1 MTSGAPAPHNLREIF
16 RSVLKLQVQHS
27 SGKME
32 NTLSLVLI
40 LLATAVLVV
49 VLCRILHLP
58 VMLGYLVVGILIGP
72 HALAWMPDAAGTQ
85 HLAEFGV
92 VFLMFSIG
100 LEFSLTRLT
109 AMKRTVFGLGGAQVA
124 ATMLLVMAIAALF
137 GLDWRAGLALGGVL
151 AMSSTAIVSKMLV
164 ERAELNLPYGQQMM
178 GVLLFQDL
186 AVVPLLIIIPALAS
200 NPDDLYATLGF
211 AMLKAVAVLL
221 VLLVFGQHVMRP
233 WFHVVARQKSSELFM
248 LNVLL
253 ITLGL
258 AYFTEFAGLSLALGA
273 FVAGMLISET
283 EYRYQVEEDIKP
295 FRDVLLG
302 LFFVTIGMKLDLGGV
317 AGNFGWILLALLALI
332 LFKALI
338 VALLARAFEGDW
350 GVALRSAIGLAQA
363 GEFGFVLLT
372 LADGAHL
379 LGDATMQ
386 ITLATMLLSMLAAPF
401 LIQHGEA
408 IARRFSAAEWTS
420 RAMQMHQIAI
430 QSMGSSGHIIICGYG
445 RSGHTLASF
454 LEEEKLSFI
463 ALDLDSRRVREA
475 AAAKKS
481 VVYGDAAKR
490 EVLMAAGLMRARAL
504 VISYK
509 DKHSAL
515 VVLRHVKELRPDLPV
530 VVRTTDDT
538 HVEALKDAGAAEV
551 VAEVL
556 EGSVMLA
563 SQTLL
568 MAGVPLSRVL
578 RRVQESRAR
587 RYAVFNSYLRT
598 PQYEVG
604 DATDRLQPRFL
615 SVLLKE
621 DSIAVGKHLRE
632 VGLDALN
639 VEVNAVR
646 RYGVHGAQPSEEM
659 RLQEGDV
666 LVLLGLP
673 EALQQAE
680 VMLHKG

>member
-1 MTSGAPAPHNLREIF
+1 
-16 RSVLKLQVQHS
+16 
-27 SGKME
+27 ME

-109 AMKRTVFGLGGAQVA
+109 AMKRTVFGLGGAQVL
-124 ATMLLVMAIAALF
+124 ATILLVMAVAAMF

-200 NPDDLYATLGF
+200 NPDDLSAVLAFATL
-211 AMLKAVAVLL
+211 KAIAVLL

-258 AYFTEFAGLSLALGA
+258 AYFTELAGLSLALGA

-302 LFFVTIGMKLDLGGV
+302 LFFVTIGMKLDLGSVV
-317 AGNFGWILLALLALI
+317 ADFGWVMLALLALI
-332 LFKALI
+332 LFKILI
-338 VALLARAFEGDW
+338 VSLLARAFEGDW

-372 LADGAHL
+372 LADGTHL
-379 LGDATMQ
+379 LNDSTMQ
-386 ITLATMLLSMLAAPF
+386 ITLAAMLLSMLAAPF

-408 IARRFSAAEWTS
+408 IARRFSAAEWTN

-454 LEEEKLSFI
+454 LEKEKLSFI

-475 AAAKKS
+475 AAAKKN

-490 EVLMAAGLMRARAL
+490 EVLMAAGLMRAKAL

-515 VVLRHVKELRPDLPV
+515 AILRHVKELRPDLPV
-530 VVRTTDDT
+530 VVRTNDDT
-538 HVEALKDAGAAEV
+538 HVEALKEAGAAEV

-568 MAGVPLSRVL
+568 MAGVPLNRVI
-578 RRVQESRAR
+578 RRVQENRAH
-587 RYAVFNSYLRT
+587 RYAAFSGYLRSA
-598 PQYEVG
+598 QHEASE
-604 DATDRLQPRFL
+604 ATDRLQQRFL

-621 DSIAVGKHLRE
+621 DSTAANKPLRE
-632 VGLDALN
+632 IGLDALN

-646 RYGVHGAQPSEEM
+646 RHGVRGAQPSEEM
-659 RLQEGDV
+659 RLQAGDV

-680 VMLHKG
+680 EKLHKG

>member
-1 MTSGAPAPHNLREIF
+1 LHILVA
-16 RSVLKLQVQHS
+16 
-27 SGKME
+27 ME
-32 NTLSLVLI
+32 NALSLVLI
-40 LLATAVLVV
+40 LLATAVMVV

-58 VMLGYLVVGILIGP
+58 VMLGYLAVGILIGP
-72 HALAWMPDAAGTQ
+72 HALAWIPDAVGTQ

-100 LEFSLTRLT
+100 LEFSLTRLMS
-109 AMKRTVFGLGGAQVA
+109 MKRTVFGLGGAQVVVSI
-124 ATMLLVMAIAALF
+124 LLVMAIAQLF
-137 GLDWRAGLALGGVL
+137 KLDWRTGLALGGVL

-186 AVVPLLIIIPALAS
+186 AVVPLLIIIPALAAGS
-200 NPDDLYATLGF
+200 GDLSSTLLY
-211 AMLKAVAVLL
+211 AMLKAAAVLL
-221 VLLVFGQHVMRP
+221 VLLVFGQHIMRQ

-258 AYFTEFAGLSLALGA
+258 AWMTDLAGLSMALGA

-302 LFFVTIGMKLDLGGV
+302 LFFVTIGMKLDLVSVV
-317 AGNFGWILLALLALI
+317 ADFGWVLLALFGLIAL
-332 LFKALI
+332 KALV
-338 VALLARAFEGDW
+338 VAVLARWVEGDW

-379 LGDATMQ
+379 VQGEAMQ
-386 ITLATMLLSMLAAPF
+386 ITLAAMLLSMLAAPF
-401 LIQHGEA
+401 LIQYGEA
-408 IARRFSAAEWTS
+408 IARRFSSAEWTN

-430 QSMGSSGHIIICGYG
+430 QSMGSSGHVIICGYG
-445 RSGHTLASF
+445 RSGSTLAQF
-454 LEEEKLSFI
+454 LEAEKLRFI

-475 AAAKKS
+475 LASKKS

-490 EVLMAAGLMRARAL
+490 EVLIAAGLMRAKAL
-504 VISYK
+504 VVSYK

-515 VVLRHVKELRPDLPV
+515 AILRHVKELRPDLPV
-530 VVRTTDDT
+530 VVRTNDDT
-538 HVEALKDAGAAEV
+538 HVEILKDAGAAEV

-563 SQTLL
+563 SQALL
-568 MAGVPLSRVL
+568 MAGVPLNRVI
-578 RRVQESRAR
+578 RHVQENRAR
-587 RYAVFNSYLRT
+587 RYAVFSGYLRGERDEGET
-598 PQYEVG
+598 TE
-604 DATDRLQPRFL
+604 RLQTRFA

-621 DSIAVGKHLRE
+621 DSFANGKRLRE
-632 VGLDALN
+632 LGLTKLG
-639 VEVNAVR
+639 VEINAIRRRGVR
-646 RYGVHGAQPSEEM
+646 GAEPSEEM
-659 RLQEGDV
+659 LLQSGDV

-673 EALQQAE
+673 EALQSAE
-680 VMLHKG
+680 QKLLQG

>member
-1 MTSGAPAPHNLREIF
+1 MDS
-16 RSVLKLQVQHS
+16 
-27 SGKME
+27 
-32 NTLSLVLI
+32 TLSLVLI
-40 LLATAVLVV
+40 LLATAVMVV
-49 VLCRILHLP
+49 VLCRVLHLP
-58 VMLGYLVVGILIGP
+58 VMLGYLAVGILIGP
-72 HALAWMPDAAGTQ
+72 HALAWIPDALETQ

-100 LEFSLTRLT
+100 LEFSLTRLM
-109 AMKRTVFGLGGAQVA
+109 AMKRTVFGLGGAQVIT
-124 ATMLLVMAIAALF
+124 TMLLVMAVAALF

-200 NPDDLYATLGF
+200 NPDDLPATLAYATL
-211 AMLKAVAVLL
+211 KATGVLL
-221 VLLVFGQHVMRP
+221 LLLVFGQRIMRS
-233 WFHVVARQKSSELFM
+233 WFHIVARQKSSELFM

-258 AYFTEFAGLSLALGA
+258 AFFTEMAGLSLALGA

-302 LFFVTIGMKLDLGGV
+302 LFFVTIGMKLNVSAVIGD
-317 AGNFGWILLALLALI
+317 FDWILLALTVLI

-379 LGDATMQ
+379 LNDPTMQ
-386 ITLATMLLSMLAAPF
+386 IVLAAMLLSMLAAPF
-401 LIQHGEA
+401 MIQHGEA
-408 IARRFSAAEWTS
+408 IARRFSAAEWTN

-430 QSMGSSGHIIICGYG
+430 QSMGSSGHVIICGYG
-445 RSGHTLASF
+445 RSGSALGSF
-454 LEEEKLSFI
+454 LKQEKLRFI

-475 AAAKKS
+475 VTAGES

-490 EVLMAAGLMRARAL
+490 EVLMAAGLMRAKAL
-504 VISYK
+504 VVTYS

-515 VVLRHVKELRPDLPV
+515 AILRHTKELRPDLPV
-530 VVRTTDDT
+530 IVRTTDDT
-538 HVEALKDAGAAEV
+538 HVEALKAAGAAEV

-563 SQTLL
+563 SQALL
-568 MAGVPLSRVL
+568 MAGIPLTRVI

-587 RYAVFNSYLRT
+587 RYAAFSGYLRT
-598 PQYEVG
+598 PGSDVG
-604 DATDRLQPRFL
+604 DSTESMQSRFL

-621 DSIAVGKHLRE
+621 DSTAVGKMLGDI
-632 VGLDALN
+632 GLDALD

-646 RYGVHGAQPSEEM
+646 RHNLRGSQPSPDM
-659 RLQEGDV
+659 IMQAGDV
-666 LVLLGLP
+666 LVLFGLP

-680 VMLHKG
+680 IKLHQG

>member
-1 MTSGAPAPHNLREIF
+1 ME
-16 RSVLKLQVQHS
+16 S
-27 SGKME
+27 S
-32 NTLSLVLI
+32 LSLVLI
-40 LLATAVLVV
+40 LLATAVMVV

-58 VMLGYLVVGILIGP
+58 AMLGYLAVGILIGP
-72 HALAWMPDAAGTQ
+72 HALAWIPDAPGTQ

-100 LEFSLTRLT
+100 LEFSLTRLM
-109 AMKRTVFGLGGAQVA
+109 AMKRTVFGLGGAQVIV
-124 ATMLLVMAIAALF
+124 TMLLVMAVAALL

-200 NPDDLYATLGF
+200 NPDDLAATLAYATF
-211 AMLKAVAVLL
+211 KASVVLL
-221 VLLVFGQHVMRP
+221 VLLVFGQRVMRP
-233 WFHVVARQKSSELFM
+233 WFHIVARQKSPELFM

-258 AYFTEFAGLSLALGA
+258 AYFTELAGLSLALGA

-317 AGNFGWILLALLALI
+317 AGNFGWILLVLLGLI
-332 LFKALI
+332 LSKALI
-338 VALLARAFEGDW
+338 VVALARVFEGDW
-350 GVALRSAIGLAQA
+350 GVALRSGIGLAQA

-379 LGDATMQ
+379 LNAETMQ
-386 ITLATMLLSMLAAPF
+386 ITLAAMLLSMLAAPF
-401 LIQHGEA
+401 LIQYGEA

-430 QSMGSSGHIIICGYG
+430 HSMGSSGHIIICGYG
-445 RSGHTLASF
+445 RSGQKLAGF
-454 LEEEKLSFI
+454 LEDENLHFI

-475 AAAKKS
+475 VAAKKK

-490 EVLMAAGLMRARAL
+490 EVLMAAGLMRAKAL
-504 VISYK
+504 VVTYS

-515 VVLRHVKELRPDLPV
+515 AILRHVRELRPELPV

-538 HVEALKDAGAAEV
+538 HVEELRDAGAAEV
-551 VAEVL
+551 VAEVM

-563 SQTLL
+563 SQALL
-568 MAGVPLSRVL
+568 MAGVPLNRVI

-587 RYAVFNSYLRT
+587 RYAAFSGYLRGIH
-598 PQYEVG
+598 EDVG
-604 DATDRLQPRFL
+604 EATESLQPRFL

-621 DSIAVGKHLRE
+621 DSDAVGKRLRE
-632 VGLDALN
+632 ANLDTLN

-646 RYGVHGAQPSEEM
+646 RRGVRGAQPSEEM
-659 RLQEGDV
+659 LLQSGDV
-666 LVLLGLP
+666 LVLLGLT
-673 EALQQAE
+673 EALQEAE
-680 VMLHKG
+680 ERLHKGV

>member
-1 MTSGAPAPHNLREIF
+1 ME
-16 RSVLKLQVQHS
+16 S
-27 SGKME
+27 S
-32 NTLSLVLI
+32 LSLVLI
-40 LLATAVLVV
+40 LLATAVMVV
-49 VLCRILHLP
+49 VLCRILRLP
-58 VMLGYLVVGILIGP
+58 VMLGYLAVGILIGP
-72 HALAWMPDAAGTQ
+72 HALAWIPDAPETR

-100 LEFSLTRLT
+100 LEFSLTRLRE
-109 AMKRTVFGLGGAQVA
+109 MKRTVFGLGGAQVI
-124 ATMLLVMAIAALF
+124 ATMLLVMAVVWLF

-186 AVVPLLIIIPALAS
+186 AVVPLLIIIPALAES
-200 NPDDLYATLGF
+200 TGDLSATLAYATL
-211 AMLKAVAVLL
+211 KAIAVLL
-221 VLLVFGQHVMRP
+221 VLLVFGQRIMRP
-233 WFHVVARQKSSELFM
+233 WFHVVARQRSSELFM

-258 AYFTEFAGLSLALGA
+258 AYFTELAGLSLALGA

-302 LFFVTIGMKLDLGGV
+302 LFFVTIGMKLDLGSVV
-317 AGNFGWILLALLALI
+317 ADFGWIVLATAGLI
-332 LFKALI
+332 LFKAVL
-338 VALLARAFEGDW
+338 VAVLARVFEGDW
-350 GVALRSAIGLAQA
+350 GTALRSAIGLAQA

-372 LADGAHL
+372 LTDNAQL
-379 LGDATMQ
+379 LNAEAMQ
-386 ITLATMLLSMLAAPF
+386 VTLAAMLLSMLAAPF

-408 IARRFSAAEWTS
+408 IARRFSAAEWTN
-420 RAMQMHQIAI
+420 RAMQLHQIAI
-430 QSMGSSGHIIICGYG
+430 HSMSSTGHVIICGYG
-445 RSGHTLASF
+445 RSGSTLARF
-454 LEEEKLSFI
+454 LEAEHLRFI
-463 ALDLDSRRVREA
+463 ALDLDSRRVHEA
-475 AAAKKS
+475 IAAQKS

-490 EVLMAAGLMRARAL
+490 EVLIAAGLMRAKTL

-515 VVLRHVKELRPDLPV
+515 AILRHVKELRPDLPV
-530 VVRTTDDT
+530 VVRTNDDT
-538 HVEALKDAGAAEV
+538 HVEALKEAGAAEV

-563 SQTLL
+563 SQALL
-568 MAGVPLSRVL
+568 MAGVPLNRVI
-578 RRVQESRAR
+578 RQIQENRAR
-587 RYAVFNSYLRT
+587 RYAVFSGYFRT
-598 PQYEVG
+598 ASDVG
-604 DATDRLQPRFL
+604 ETTDSLQSRFL
-615 SVLLKE
+615 SVFLKE
-621 DSIAVGKHLRE
+621 DSAAVGKRLGE
-632 VGLDALN
+632 IELAALN

-646 RYGVHGAQPSEEM
+646 RRGVRGAQPSEDM
-659 RLQEGDV
+659 LLQAGDA

-680 VMLHKG
+680 AKLHNG

>member
-1 MTSGAPAPHNLREIF
+1 ME
-16 RSVLKLQVQHS
+16 S
-27 SGKME
+27 S
-32 NTLSLVLI
+32 LSLVLI
-40 LLATAVLVV
+40 LLATAVIVV
-49 VLCRILHLP
+49 VLCRVLHLP
-58 VMLGYLVVGILIGP
+58 AMLGYLTVGILIGP
-72 HALAWMPDAAGTQ
+72 HALAWIPDTAGTR

-100 LEFSLTRLT
+100 LEFSLPRLM
-109 AMKRTVFGLGGAQVA
+109 AMKRTVFGLGGAQVV
-124 ATMLLVMAIAALF
+124 ATMLLAMATAALF

-151 AMSSTAIVSKMLV
+151 AMSSTAIVSKLLV
-164 ERAELNLPYGQQMM
+164 ERAELNLPFGQQMM

-200 NPDDLYATLGF
+200 SPADLYATLGY
-211 AMLKAVAVLL
+211 ATLKAAVVLL
-221 VLLVFGQHVMRP
+221 VLLVFGQYIMRS
-233 WFHVVARQKSSELFM
+233 WFHIVARQKSSELFV

-258 AYFTEFAGLSLALGA
+258 AYFTELAGLSLALGA

-302 LFFVTIGMKLDLGGV
+302 LFFVTIGMKLDLGSVV
-317 AGNFGWILLALLALI
+317 ADFGWIVLALLALI

-379 LGDATMQ
+379 LNDSTMQ
-386 ITLATMLLSMLAAPF
+386 ITLAAMLLSMLAAPF

-408 IARRFSAAEWTS
+408 IARRLSAAEWTD
-420 RAMQMHQIAI
+420 RAMQIHQIAV
-430 QSMGSSGHIIICGYG
+430 QSMGSSGHVIICGYG
-445 RSGHTLASF
+445 RSGGTLAQF
-454 LEEEKLSFI
+454 LEAENLPFI
-463 ALDLDSRRVREA
+463 ALDLDSRRVSA
-475 AAAKKS
+475 ALEAKKK
-481 VVYGDAAKR
+481 VVYGNAAKR
-490 EVLMAAGLMRARAL
+490 EVLIAAGLMRAKAL

-509 DKHSAL
+509 DKHSSLAI
-515 VVLRHVKELRPDLPV
+515 LRHVKELRPDLPV
-530 VVRTTDDT
+530 VVRTNDDT
-538 HVEALKDAGAAEV
+538 HVEALKEAGAAEV

-563 SQTLL
+563 SQALL
-568 MAGVPLSRVL
+568 MSGVPLSRVI

-587 RYAVFNSYLRT
+587 RYAVFSGYLRT
-598 PQYEVG
+598 PQNEASEVSEK
-604 DATDRLQPRFL
+604 LQSRFL

-621 DSIAVGKHLRE
+621 DSAAVGKRLRE
-632 VGLDALN
+632 IGLDALS

-646 RYGVHGAQPSEEM
+646 RHGVRGAKPSEEM
-659 RLQEGDV
+659 LLQAGDV

-680 VMLHKG
+680 ARLQKGNQK

>member
-1 MTSGAPAPHNLREIF
+1 
-16 RSVLKLQVQHS
+16 
-27 SGKME
+27 ME
-32 NTLSLVLI
+32 TPLSLVLI
-40 LLATAVLVV
+40 LLATAVMVV
-49 VLCRILHLP
+49 VLCRILRLP
-58 VMLGYLVVGILIGP
+58 VMLGYLAVGILIGP
-72 HALAWMPDAAGTQ
+72 HALAWIPDSHETQ

-109 AMKRTVFGLGGAQVA
+109 AMKRSVFGLGSAQVA
-124 ATMLLVMAIAALF
+124 ATMLLVMALAWAF

-186 AVVPLLIIIPALAS
+186 AVVPLLIIIPALAAGTG
-200 NPDDLYATLGF
+200 DLYATLGF
-211 AMLKAVAVLL
+211 AAFKAALVLL
-221 VLLVFGQHVMRP
+221 VLLVFGPHIMRQ

-248 LNVLL
+248 LNVLF

-258 AYFTEFAGLSLALGA
+258 AFLTELAGLSLALGA

-302 LFFVTIGMKLDLGGV
+302 LFFVTIGMKLNLGNVV
-317 AGNFGWILLALLALI
+317 ADFGWILLMLAGLI

-338 VALLARAFEGDW
+338 VALLARVFEGDW
-350 GVALRSAIGLAQA
+350 GVGLRSAIGLAQA

-379 LGDATMQ
+379 LNGEILQ
-386 ITLATMLLSMLAAPF
+386 IVLAAMLLSMLAAPF

-408 IARRFSAAEWTS
+408 IARRFSAAEWVN
-420 RAMQMHQIAI
+420 RAMQVHQIAI
-430 QSMGSSGHIIICGYG
+430 QSMSSSGHVIICGYG
-445 RSGHTLASF
+445 RSGHALARF
-454 LEEEKLSFI
+454 LEDENLRFI

-475 AAAKKS
+475 LAAKKS

-490 EVLMAAGLMRARAL
+490 EVLMAAGLMRAKTL
-504 VISYK
+504 VITYN
-509 DKHSAL
+509 DKQSAL
-515 VVLRHVKELRPDLPV
+515 AILRHAKELRPDLPV
-530 VVRTTDDT
+530 VVRTSDDT
-538 HVEALKDAGAAEV
+538 NVGILKEAGAAEV

-563 SQTLL
+563 SQAML
-568 MAGVPLSRVL
+568 MAGVPLNRVI
-578 RRVQESRAR
+578 RRVQDNRAR
-587 RYAVFNSYLRT
+587 RYAVFRGLRT
-598 PQYEVG
+598 SRDEPGE
-604 DATDRLQPRFL
+604 ASESLQQRFL

-621 DSIAVGKHLRE
+621 DSVAVGKKLRE
-632 VGLDALN
+632 AGLSALN

-646 RYGVHGAQPSEEM
+646 RRGVRGAQPSEEM
-659 RLQEGDV
+659 HLQSGDV

-673 EALQQAE
+673 EALQEAE
-680 VMLHKG
+680 ARLHKG